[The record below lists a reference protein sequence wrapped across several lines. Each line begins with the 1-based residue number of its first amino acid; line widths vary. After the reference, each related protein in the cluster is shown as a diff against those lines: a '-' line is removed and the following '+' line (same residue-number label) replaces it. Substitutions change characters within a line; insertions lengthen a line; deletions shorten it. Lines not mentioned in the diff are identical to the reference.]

1 MDGLIMEDDER
12 EMNDEENPHNDRAY
26 KKSLPG
32 IFSGISSVDGI
43 SLLALV
49 SSRGGGPLLAV

>member
-1 MDGLIMEDDER
+1 MEDDER